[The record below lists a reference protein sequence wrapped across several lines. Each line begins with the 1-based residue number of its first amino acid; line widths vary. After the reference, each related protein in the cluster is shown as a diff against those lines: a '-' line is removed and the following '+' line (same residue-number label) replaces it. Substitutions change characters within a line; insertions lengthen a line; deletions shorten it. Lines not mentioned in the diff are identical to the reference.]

1 MNADEDYPDRV
12 GIMVLPWVSLFPGC
26 LLPLHIF
33 EKRYRDMCTQAL
45 AGNRMFAIAH
55 STEESDCEE
64 LGGLGVI
71 RAGVTKPDGTMDI
84 ILQGVTRVEF
94 SDFRMNPYPQASI
107 RILNDPP
114 YDPDSYADLRRELMD
129 ALKVNLET
137 IDELPKGLHRP
148 DRSPRGFYRYGVLG
162 TGLESTS
169 SPPVAAGVRCA
180 IPHAPAA
187 RLLGRRA
194 CRELTPRSPGK
205 SRFLFRLPAKGTG
218 RSADIYFSRHKRCR
232 LEGGTESAITRQR
245 ICRSSLKIIPPRR

>member
-137 IDELPKGLHRP
+137 IDELPKGLLDYIDQIEAPGAFTDMVSSALVLNPHR
-148 DRSPRGFYRYGVLG
+148 RRQLL
-162 TGLESTS
+162 LEFDVQSRMLLLLDS
-169 SPPVAAGVRCA
+169 LAAE
-180 IPHAPAA
+180 
-187 RLLGRRA
+187 RA
-194 CRELTPRSPGK
+194 
-205 SRFLFRLPAKGTG
+205 
-218 RSADIYFSRHKRCR
+218 
-232 LEGGTESAITRQR
+232 ES
-245 ICRSSLKIIPPRR
+245 